1 MIIFLYGSDTYRLKE
16 KLEEIIGQYDKAFKG
31 GLNLRSPDLGKSN
44 FDSFFDN
51 IQQVSM
57 FGGKNITVLK
67 ESLKNTAFKTEFP
80 NRKKDFLESE
90 NIIIFYEE
98 GELPKE
104 DVFLKFL
111 KKHTKIQELK
121 PLEGDKLKNWVL
133 KEFLR
138 YNAKIEVKVAEK
150 IIEFIGNDLWQLS
163 NEIKKLASF
172 KKSQK
177 IDIIDVNL
185 LVKPK
190 IEVEIFRTID
200 AIAARNKKQ
209 ALYLIHKHL
218 EKGESPLYLLSMIN
232 FQFRNILA
240 VKDFIEK
247 NKPYRIIL
255 KQSKLHPFV
264 VKKSYFQAQRFTIQE
279 LKKIYQKIFQVDLG
293 IKTGRIEPEVGLSL
307 LVGEI

>member
-1 MIIFLYGSDTYRLKE
+1 
-16 KLEEIIGQYDKAFKG
+16 
-31 GLNLRSPDLGKSN
+31 
-44 FDSFFDN
+44 
-51 IQQVSM
+51 
-57 FGGKNITVLK
+57 
-67 ESLKNTAFKTEFP
+67 
-80 NRKKDFLESE
+80 
-90 NIIIFYEE
+90 
-98 GELPKE
+98 
-104 DVFLKFL
+104 L